1 MVLTDEEKA
10 VKREYYKNNKI
21 KIREQQKKHR
31 DKPENK
37 EKKKKQD
44 KIWRDNPENKEKI
57 KKYMK
62 IYHADYDKSPKAKSR
77 KAAQY
82 QKVKDD
88 PERKKKKKEYHD
100 EYYARPATI
109 KQRQT
114 YRDDPRNKLRA
125 KIYHAQPE
133 VKAILKIARDKN
145 RLKVLQYYSK
155 RLSKSNIPCCNC
167 CGIKSHVEFLAID
180 HIAGRRKMDT
190 EPELKKLKYTS
201 ELKGGLVDWIIKNN
215 FPKGF
220 QILCNNC
227 NLAKAFPKN
236 NNKCPMENKPHF

>member
-10 VKREYYKNNKI
+10 AKREYYKKNK
-21 KIREQQKKHR
+21 KIIHEQQKKHR

-44 KIWRDNPENKEKI
+44 KIWRDKPENKEKI

-62 IYHADYDKSPKAKSR
+62 IYHADYDKSPKAKAR

-88 PERKKKKKEYHD
+88 PERKKKKKEYSD
-100 EYYARPATI
+100 EYYARPETI
-109 KQRQT
+109 KKIQA
-114 YRDDPRNKLRA
+114 YRDDPKNKLRA
-125 KIYHAQPE
+125 KTYHAQPE

-145 RLKVLQYYSK
+145 RLKVLQYYSQ
-155 RLSKSNIPCCNC
+155 RLSKSDIPCCRC
-167 CGIKSHVEFLAID
+167 CGLNRHITFLAID
-180 HIAGRRKMDT
+180 HIAGKRKMDF
-190 EPELKKLKYTS
+190 EPELKKLKYSS
-201 ELKGGLVDWIIKNN
+201 ELGGGLVDWIIKNN

-220 QILCNNC
+220 QILCHSC
-227 NLAKAFPKN
+227 NHSKGHSN
-236 NNKCPMENKPHF
+236 DNRCPLEGKPH